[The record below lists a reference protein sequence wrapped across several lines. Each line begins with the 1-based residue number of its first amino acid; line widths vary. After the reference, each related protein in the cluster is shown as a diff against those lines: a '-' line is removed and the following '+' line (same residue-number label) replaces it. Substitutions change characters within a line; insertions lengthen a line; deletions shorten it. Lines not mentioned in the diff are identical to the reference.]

1 MDGSVKEIRVLEVIN
16 LHKHFPVKKT
26 AFSGGVQNLKAVD
39 GVSFYVDKGETLGLA
54 GESGCGKTTTAKV
67 LLNLYTPT
75 KGQIICN
82 GQEVQSLHG
91 RMLKEFRR
99 QAQMV
104 FQDPYESLN
113 PRQKVKDILE
123 EPLIIHNLGNRIER
137 EKKVCLMVEEVGL
150 HPVERFLERF
160 PHELSGGQRQRVAI
174 ARALILD
181 PTFLVTDEPV
191 SMLDVSI
198 RAGILNLLQ
207 KMIAEKNLAGLCIS
221 HDLSLLR
228 YLCKR
233 TAIMYLGRIME
244 IGDTEE
250 IIEKKYHPY
259 TEALLDAVPHPDP
272 DQKYR
277 LDRITGEAPSAAN
290 LPPGCR
296 FSNRCS
302 KRMPLCTELAPT
314 PIEIQRG
321 HWVEC
326 HLYCS

>member
-1 MDGSVKEIRVLEVIN
+1 MAESVKENKVIEVIQ
-16 LHKHFPVKKT
+16 LQKYFPVKKN
-26 AFSGGVQNLKAVD
+26 AFSGEVQYLKAVD
-39 GVSFYVDKGETLGLA
+39 GVNFHVDKGETLGLA

-75 KGQIICN
+75 QGQIICN
-82 GQEVQSLHG
+82 NQEVQFLHG
-91 RMLKEFRR
+91 RKLKEFRR
-99 QAQMV
+99 QVQMV

-123 EPLIIHNLGNRIER
+123 EPLIIHDLGSRKER
-137 EKKVCLMVEEVGL
+137 QKRVSRMVEEVGL
-150 HPVERFLERF
+150 YPVESFLERF

-174 ARALILD
+174 ARALILE
-181 PTFLVTDEPV
+181 PTFLVADEPV

-198 RAGILNLLQ
+198 RAGVLNLLQ
-207 KMIAEKNLAGLCIS
+207 RMIADKNLAGLCIS

-250 IIEKKYHPY
+250 IIQKKYHPY

-277 LDRITGEAPSAAN
+277 LDRISGEAPSAAN

-302 KRMPLCTELAPT
+302 KKIPRCTELE
-314 PIEIQRG
+314 PIPVEIEKG